1 MRTAVILAALAFV
14 SCSVGKGTGH
24 FEGCLHYPACDEDYD
39 ETVEA
44 CTAENPNYSLS
55 PEFFSAQVLQSGAL
69 LITIQKDGYWM
80 GESDGISLLI
90 PDFRNVS
97 RELDEDG
104 VDVVEK
110 TIPPREELESLPE
123 SERYEASYYLNESCS
138 GHYASFSGGTGTLRL
153 TSLYR
158 PESENEK
165 IKGDFSLYFEDPR
178 PVEEGETKPHLDLEG
193 DFSFTYEKGVPA
205 QHFP

>member
-39 ETVEA
+39 ETEVA

-55 PEFFSAQVLQSGAL
+55 PGFFGAQVLESGAL
-69 LITIQKDGYWM
+69 LIQIQKDGYFM
-80 GESDGISLLI
+80 GESDGIALFI
-90 PDFRNVS
+90 PDFKNVS
-97 RELDEDG
+97 RQIDQDG
-104 VDVVEK
+104 EVAVTV
-110 TIPPREELESLPE
+110 PPREELESLPE
-123 SERYEASYYLNESCS
+123 SKRYEASYYLNETC
-138 GHYASFSGGTGTLRL
+138 GGEYASFSGGTGTLRL

-165 IKGDFSLYFEDPR
+165 IKGDFSLTFEDPR
-178 PVEEGETKPHLDLEG
+178 PVEAGEIKPHLQLVG
-193 DFSFTYEKGVPA
+193 DFSFTYERGVPA